1 MDSVIEKSR
10 CTGCHACF
18 NACPAGAIRMEEDKE
33 GFLFPVIDAQACV
46 DCGLCRMSC
55 PVLHPPELL
64 RGESTYAC
72 AAAERDLRLAS
83 SSGAVFTLLAEDTL
97 RDGGVVCG
105 AAFDGPERVR
115 HVLVETP
122 EQLSRIKGA
131 KYVQSEI
138 GDVFQRID
146 SALKSGRRVLFSG
159 TGCQAAGLKSFL
171 GCDPEELL
179 TVDMICHGVPSPA
192 VWRDYLKEM
201 GKDSPVAAA
210 EFRAKEPSGGRSCF
224 RLRFVNGEELGH
236 AYQDDLYVKGF
247 LQNLYL
253 RESCF
258 SCPFKGTQRCSDMT
272 IGDFW
277 SVKEYHPALDDGYG
291 VSAVLTHSEK
301 GDRAFRRILTQLN
314 WERARASEAACWN
327 ECLLRSV
334 APTDK
339 RAVFYSRW
347 RSEGLLDL
355 LGDLTAEKDERS
367 NNKTSIAKKALRKL
381 KSLFS

>member
-138 GDVFQRID
+138 GDVFQRIA

-159 TGCQAAGLKSFL
+159 TGCVRKLRPHNSFAQRMA
-171 GCDPEELL
+171 EAFLL
-179 TVDMICHGVPSPA
+179 QRLPDLLV
-192 VWRDYLKEM
+192 
-201 GKDSPVAAA
+201 
-210 EFRAKEPSGGRSCF
+210 GGPGRQ
-224 RLRFVNGEELGH
+224 V
-236 AYQDDLYVKGF
+236 
-247 LQNLYL
+247 LQ
-253 RESCF
+253 F
-258 SCPFKGTQRCSDMT
+258 
-272 IGDFW
+272 
-277 SVKEYHPALDDGYG
+277 LDDGVTKELSDG
-291 VSAVLTHSEK
+291 DLVELNAVP
-301 GDRAFRRILTQLN
+301 
-314 WERARASEAACWN
+314 ERT
-327 ECLLRSV
+327 V
-334 APTDK
+334 
-339 RAVFYSRW
+339 
-347 RSEGLLDL
+347 LDL
-355 LGDLTAEKDERS
+355 GAVVGIDVGEFAGDS
-367 NNKTSIAKKALRKL
+367 GGCS
-381 KSLFS
+381 